1 MGGLFDDDNM
11 DTLFS
16 KEGIKGL
23 KRKYVPPAHDDTLYV
38 L

>member
-1 MGGLFDDDNM
+1 ME
-11 DTLFS
+11 TLFS